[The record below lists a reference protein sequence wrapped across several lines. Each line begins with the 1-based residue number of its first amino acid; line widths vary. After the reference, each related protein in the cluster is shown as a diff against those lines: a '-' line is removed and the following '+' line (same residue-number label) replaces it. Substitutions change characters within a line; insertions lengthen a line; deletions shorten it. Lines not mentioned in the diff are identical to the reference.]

1 MSSQTKNYNYIGQH
15 ELYVSSVF
23 LLWMYYRILDP
34 KMAAATTLTDIGYI
48 SVSVVGYDVIDER
61 GIRGIRLFE

>member
-1 MSSQTKNYNYIGQH
+1 
-15 ELYVSSVF
+15 
-23 LLWMYYRILDP
+23 MYYRILDP

>member
-1 MSSQTKNYNYIGQH
+1 METFLSDCWFKNIR
-15 ELYVSSVF
+15 
-23 LLWMYYRILDP
+23 MYYRILDP